1 MGCLWLSVVFA
12 CGFST
17 VHSTAL
23 DDYVNKYDPTYTYKE
38 IGTPFK
44 GDGFTSYFINMTS
57 QTWLSGKQHRCGKK
71 VTVDYLRAC
80 MCVCVRVRAASEVS
94 QSVWWHYLVINIP
107 DKVQFSDT
115 GLVYLTGGNNH
126 DGYAISLPR
135 L

>member
-57 QTWLSGKQHRCGKK
+57 QTWLS
-71 VTVDYLRAC
+71 
-80 MCVCVRVRAASEVS
+80 ASEVS

-115 GLVYLTGGNNH
+115 GLIYLTGGNNH